1 MSDDDDFA
9 LLTRT
14 AQGDRQAFGR
24 FVDRHQA
31 ALLRYLRLL
40 ARGAADAED
49 ALQETFI
56 GALRGAASFEGGSAR
71 AWLMTSGR
79 RALLRARRLRA
90 GEPARHE
97 SLDELGQ
104 RAGWGDPGGPQRI
117 AEQLEARELVHAALA
132 ALCTEDREVLL
143 LRDVE
148 GLSAA
153 EAAGVLELS
162 VAALKSRLHR
172 ARLRLAGELRA
183 RSAEGG
189 TDG

>member
-1 MSDDDDFA
+1 M
-9 LLTRT
+9 
-14 AQGDRQAFGR
+14 
-24 FVDRHQA
+24 
-31 ALLRYLRLL
+31 
-40 ARGAADAED
+40 
-49 ALQETFI
+49 
-56 GALRGAASFEGGSAR
+56 
-71 AWLMTSGR
+71 
-79 RALLRARRLRA
+79 
-90 GEPARHE
+90 
-97 SLDELGQ
+97 
-104 RAGWGDPGGPQRI
+104 
-117 AEQLEARELVHAALA
+117 HAALA